1 MCASACLDNG
11 TPASHSNSESID
23 LNDNDNSEENIPIP
37 AVTSPEEILE
47 NYGPNFK
54 LLQCNAQVE
63 ELLTIIRD
71 K

>member
-1 MCASACLDNG
+1 MCASASLENG
-11 TPASHSNSESID
+11 TSSHSNSESID
-23 LNDNDNSEENIPIP
+23 LNDENTDENIPIP
-37 AVTSPEEILE
+37 AITSPEEILE

-54 LLQCNAQVE
+54 LLNCNAQVC

>member
-1 MCASACLDNG
+1 MCASASLDNG
-11 TPASHSNSESID
+11 TSSHSNSESIEI
-23 LNDNDNSEENIPIP
+23 NDENIEESNPIP
-37 AVTSPEEILE
+37 AITSPEEILE
-47 NYGPNFK
+47 HYGPNFK